1 MTGQKFKFN
10 TDSNVWRTESKIW
23 NVGPGQYTK
32 RETERK
38 RERVCYPNKSPAIA
52 QKKKF
57 SINDFFSKRDQ
68 IHSFLRHR
76 FGHIYWRG
84 P

>member
-1 MTGQKFKFN
+1 MCDVQKAKLECS
-10 TDSNVWRTESKIW
+10 TWTIYQERD
-23 NVGPGQYTK
+23 
-32 RETERK
+32 RERE

-57 SINDFFSKRDQ
+57 SINDFFSKCDQ

-76 FGHIYWRG
+76 FGHIY
-84 P
+84 

>member
-10 TDSNVWRTESKIW
+10 TDSNVWRTESKI
-23 NVGPGQYTK
+23 G
-32 RETERK
+32 E

-57 SINDFFSKRDQ
+57 SINDFFSKCDQ

>member
-10 TDSNVWRTESKIW
+10 TDSNVWRTESKIGMFDLD
-23 NVGPGQYTK
+23 NIPIERQ
-32 RETERK
+32 RE

-57 SINDFFSKRDQ
+57 SINDFFSKCDQ

>member
-1 MTGQKFKFN
+1 MCDVQKAKLECW
-10 TDSNVWRTESKIW
+10 TWTIYQE
-23 NVGPGQYTK
+23 

-52 QKKKF
+52 QKRKF
-57 SINDFFSKRDQ
+57 SINDFFSKCDQ

-76 FGHIYWRG
+76 FGHIY
-84 P
+84 